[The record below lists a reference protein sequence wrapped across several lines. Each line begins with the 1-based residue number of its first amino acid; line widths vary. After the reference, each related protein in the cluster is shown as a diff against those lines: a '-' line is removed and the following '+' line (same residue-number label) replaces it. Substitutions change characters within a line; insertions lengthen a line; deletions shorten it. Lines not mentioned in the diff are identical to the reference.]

1 MFSIR
6 RYSLLLTVLLNCQLT
21 LAQSKEL
28 YFENYTSQDGLSQ
41 NSCFA
46 IAQDANGFMWF
57 GTQDGLNRYD
67 GKQFRIFLPQY
78 TAGKKLPSN
87 YISSLFFDSYKN
99 ILWVGTLLGACIFH
113 PRKDSLLKISELFP
127 YAALLEN
134 IPVKS
139 INSFRENE
147 YWIIT
152 YNKGLLQLN
161 TRAGTIR
168 SFFDDG
174 NNREKVN
181 SIALHQG
188 RIITAV
194 SQQLF
199 YLSAADTGYR
209 AVPLR
214 LSRAFPEIKALYSWH
229 DVLWIGTLAGGC
241 FYTADTIDAGNT
253 IHVHPFK
260 AATDGI
266 GCFAAD
272 AAGRL
277 WIGTRGKGIMRFDA
291 QTKSIQTAVHNR
303 YDNRSPEKD
312 FVLSLF
318 RDRQG
323 IMWCGLSGG
332 GIAKYDPLKYQF
344 ATISND
350 PLNAASLPDNMVF
363 TLYKSQDGHYYVG
376 TQNKG
381 LVAWDTATN
390 QFHTYPAFS
399 HFSAAGNTVYSITED
414 DRHNLW
420 IASWDGLIQLNTA
433 SKKLAFYKAKHLL
446 PTNKLYTVYK
456 LQDADSLF
464 IAGENGAVFFSLKDR
479 QWKTCA
485 DNLLQVNAY
494 AGRYCYE
501 DAAHL
506 LWICTEGGG
515 LVTCN
520 YHSGRFATVAAV
532 KKHATYVRYLLKDGP
547 LFWLA
552 TDNGI
557 VVYDAKNDSVIK
569 HILINTS
576 DASDVCYAIQKDRNG
591 FFWASTNNG
600 LYKIDPHNYNV
611 QNYDLGSGLSF
622 LEYNTACTLA
632 EPDGTL
638 LFGGVGGIT
647 KFDPSLLKE
656 NGFSPAPQLTA
667 LQVNGVARSA
677 EKALCLHHQE
687 NFITIQFAVNNFSNS
702 HKNRFGYRLQGLNDN
717 WVQTGNNTASYSGL
731 PPGDYKFQL
740 RSANSDGKWSS
751 DMVTLHIRIYPP
763 WWQSWWFRTGALL
776 VIGGIVFMVV
786 RKRIAGIR
794 YEAVLQRKIAETEMM
809 ALRAQMNPHF
819 IFNCINSIDA
829 LIHSNDKYAA
839 TIYLNKFA
847 MLLRNILDSSRQNT
861 VTLTKDLETLQLY
874 IDLEQLRYENKF
886 TAAINTDELLSQED
900 YKVPPLIVQP
910 YVENAILH
918 GLKNRPDNNGQLTI
932 TVSRNQEYIQYLIED
947 NGVGREALKNGFR
960 QQNPSYGMQMSS
972 DRVRFF
978 NNETHAS
985 VVVTDLQQNG
995 QAAGTKIQV
1004 LLKIQ

>member
-1 MFSIR
+1 
-6 RYSLLLTVLLNCQLT
+6 
-21 LAQSKEL
+21 
-28 YFENYTSQDGLSQ
+28 
-41 NSCFA
+41 
-46 IAQDANGFMWF
+46 
-57 GTQDGLNRYD
+57 
-67 GKQFRIFLPQY
+67 
-78 TAGKKLPSN
+78 
-87 YISSLFFDSYKN
+87 
-99 ILWVGTLLGACIFH
+99 
-113 PRKDSLLKISELFP
+113 
-127 YAALLEN
+127 
-134 IPVKS
+134 
-139 INSFRENE
+139 
-147 YWIIT
+147 
-152 YNKGLLQLN
+152 
-161 TRAGTIR
+161 
-168 SFFDDG
+168 
-174 NNREKVN
+174 
-181 SIALHQG
+181 
-188 RIITAV
+188 
-194 SQQLF
+194 
-199 YLSAADTGYR
+199 
-209 AVPLR
+209 
-214 LSRAFPEIKALYSWH
+214 
-229 DVLWIGTLAGGC
+229 
-241 FYTADTIDAGNT
+241 
-253 IHVHPFK
+253 
-260 AATDGI
+260 
-266 GCFAAD
+266 
-272 AAGRL
+272 
-277 WIGTRGKGIMRFDA
+277 
-291 QTKSIQTAVHNR
+291 
-303 YDNRSPEKD
+303 
-312 FVLSLF
+312 
-318 RDRQG
+318 
-323 IMWCGLSGG
+323 
-332 GIAKYDPLKYQF
+332 
-344 ATISND
+344 
-350 PLNAASLPDNMVF
+350 
-363 TLYKSQDGHYYVG
+363 
-376 TQNKG
+376 
-381 LVAWDTATN
+381 
-390 QFHTYPAFS
+390 
-399 HFSAAGNTVYSITED
+399 
-414 DRHNLW
+414 
-420 IASWDGLIQLNTA
+420 
-433 SKKLAFYKAKHLL
+433 
-446 PTNKLYTVYK
+446 
-456 LQDADSLF
+456 
-464 IAGENGAVFFSLKDR
+464 
-479 QWKTCA
+479 
-485 DNLLQVNAY
+485 
-494 AGRYCYE
+494 
-501 DAAHL
+501 
-506 LWICTEGGG
+506 
-515 LVTCN
+515 
-520 YHSGRFATVAAV
+520 
-532 KKHATYVRYLLKDGP
+532 
-547 LFWLA
+547 
-552 TDNGI
+552 
-557 VVYDAKNDSVIK
+557 
-569 HILINTS
+569 
-576 DASDVCYAIQKDRNG
+576 
-591 FFWASTNNG
+591 
-600 LYKIDPHNYNV
+600 
-611 QNYDLGSGLSF
+611 

-632 EPDGTL
+632 EQDGTL

-740 RSANSDGKWSS
+740 RSANSDGKWSP

-886 TAAINTDELLSQED
+886 TAAINTDELLLQED